1 MIMVMTVM
9 MAKQSICCADQQDA
23 DEDELEPDELPEWKR
38 EPPAVD
44 MTKLNP
50 DNPEDFLKM
59 SKKGRTLMMFATVA
73 GKTGGLID

>member
-1 MIMVMTVM
+1 MLL
-9 MAKQSICCADQQDA
+9 CCLQEA

-44 MTKLNP
+44 MSKLDP
-50 DNPEDFLKM
+50 SKPEEFLKM

-73 GKTGGLID
+73 GMAQFS